1 MKPDPD
7 KVKAITEM
15 PSPSNVE
22 ELRQVLGLINYVGR
36 FLPDL
41 SSKLHPITELLRKES
56 RWTWDYAQEQAFKEV
71 KAMLVSAPALAYY
84 DPNSETVISA
94 DASSYGLGA
103 TLLQV
108 HQGKLKPRLAL
119 QSFINTKQDVLALL
133 PTGFGKS
140 LIYQLAP
147 LVAKLMGF
155 SENPVVAVVSPLI
168 ALMEDQI
175 KEAAELGISA
185 TQLGPVEENAIKSC
199 RYQVLLG
206 SPEACCSCVFL
217 FSNRGKAAKGRKAFR
232 ESYSRLGELRAIV
245 KPVLALTAS
254 ADLHSRDIVR
264 RQLHFK
270 NENNIIV
277 SPNRVNIRLSVRRLT
292 TDSLDCFDW
301 LVRDLKEKGLE
312 MLPIIIYCTNLLIG
326 MFHSHTLPVNK
337 SRVLSSFN
345 GEGSCR
351 VTVATTAL
359 GVGVNFPKVSHV
371 VMYGLPED
379 TEATLQQV
387 GRAGRDGSP
396 AYAVLYANKQ
406 LANTDKAVKTVLQE
420 SLKGCFRKAL
430 YSYFEKEVS
439 SVEPAH
445 SCCTYCHSLCK
456 CSSDYCS
463 VSKPNYEMPK
473 QIVTPVKC
481 RQITL
486 DEQELVRKLLEKY
499 RDSLIP
505 PNEHLYTN
513 ASFCTG
519 FSNVLIESVLES
531 LSEIFD
537 ITDVMRKLPVFDIKH
552 GQEIIRIVHKIFQDF
567 DLYEFPDI
575 PEEPYLPPDID
586 FSGYFDVADD
596 NEDFESSLS
605 SIESGLSMLQISD

>member
-1 MKPDPD
+1 MAAAD
-7 KVKAITEM
+7 VKLSFDQA
-15 PSPSNVE
+15 VD
-22 ELRQVLGLINYVGR
+22 RVLNS
-36 FLPDL
+36 LP
-41 SSKLHPITELLRKES
+41 RKFILK
-56 RWTWDYAQEQAFKEV
+56 DEQ
-71 KAMLVSAPALAYY
+71 
-84 DPNSETVISA
+84 
-94 DASSYGLGA
+94 
-103 TLLQV
+103 
-108 HQGKLKPRLAL
+108 RLAL

-199 RYQVLLG
+199 RYQVLL
-206 SPEACCSCVFL
+206 
-217 FSNRGKAAKGRKAFR
+217 
-232 ESYSRLGELRAIV
+232 
-245 KPVLALTAS
+245 
-254 ADLHSRDIVR
+254 DIVR

-312 MLPIIIYCTNLLIG
+312 MLPIIIYCRTINTVVRVFLHLKAELG
-326 MFHSHTLPVNK
+326 DSAW

-420 SLKGCFRKAL
+420 SLKGCFRKI
-430 YSYFEKEVS
+430 FNK
-439 SVEPAH
+439 
-445 SCCTYCHSLCK
+445 
-456 CSSDYCS
+456 
-463 VSKPNYEMPK
+463 
-473 QIVTPVKC
+473 
-481 RQITL
+481 
-486 DEQELVRKLLEKY
+486 
-499 RDSLIP
+499 
-505 PNEHLYTN
+505 TN
-513 ASFCTG
+513 
-519 FSNVLIESVLES
+519 
-531 LSEIFD
+531 D
-537 ITDVMRKLPVFDIKH
+537 K
-552 GQEIIRIVHKIFQDF
+552 
-567 DLYEFPDI
+567 
-575 PEEPYLPPDID
+575 
-586 FSGYFDVADD
+586 D
-596 NEDFESSLS
+596 NT
-605 SIESGLSMLQISD
+605 

>member
-1 MKPDPD
+1 M
-7 KVKAITEM
+7 
-15 PSPSNVE
+15 S
-22 ELRQVLGLINYVGR
+22 
-36 FLPDL
+36 
-41 SSKLHPITELLRKES
+41 ELLRGHEGAVVVMDDVLVFGTTKEEHDKRLSRVLKTIKES
-56 RWTWDYAQEQAFKEV
+56 GLNSFYESNMAAADVKLSFDQAVDRVLNSLPRKFILKDEQ
-71 KAMLVSAPALAYY
+71 
-84 DPNSETVISA
+84 
-94 DASSYGLGA
+94 
-103 TLLQV
+103 
-108 HQGKLKPRLAL
+108 RLAL

-206 SPEACCSCVFL
+206 SPEAWLSAKWENLLSTDIYRTNLIVVVFNIYIY
-217 FSNRGKAAKGRKAFR
+217 F
-232 ESYSRLGELRAIV
+232 LGT
-245 KPVLALTAS
+245 PVLALTAS

-312 MLPIIIYCTNLLIG
+312 MLPIIIYCRTINTKVGTNLLIG